1 MLLDGLDD
9 KGIHCIDKRR
19 IRNRIIRMDKITV
32 INIDSIELLI
42 PYTNRIRM
50 VTTII
55 EKSILVMYLQP
66 LWRRVRQ
73 QQNLRGNMH
82 LKILLLFKY
91 CHYC

>member
-9 KGIHCIDKRR
+9 KGIHCIEKRR
-19 IRNRIIRMDKITV
+19 IRNRIIRMDKITE
-32 INIDSIELLI
+32 IIIDSIELLM
-42 PYTNRIRM
+42 PYTNNVRM
-50 VTTII
+50 VITII
-55 EKSILVMYLQP
+55 DKSILVMYLQP

-82 LKILLLFKY
+82 FRILLLFKY